1 MDPVPF
7 GNHLH
12 LFDARAGDQSSTS
25 RKRFQSPPQ
34 SQSDAFEQTSL
45 GHIGERMAIY
55 DSTKIR
61 REFQSASDLSEAS
74 EEDGDVRW
82 GGRWRQIL
90 RVARIADNRVGCH
103 ST

>member
-25 RKRFQSPPQ
+25 RKRFQSPLQ
-34 SQSDAFEQTSL
+34 SQSDAFEQASL
-45 GHIGERMAIY
+45 GHIGERMAIQN
-55 DSTKIR
+55 STEIR

-74 EEDGDVRW
+74 EEDGGVRG

-90 RVARIADNRVGCH
+90 RVAGIANNSVGRH